1 MDGFG
6 VNMLWVAL
14 RDYLPSKML
23 GPHLHPDGVYH
34 YIYVLQGGG
43 GIRIGEKYFDFAPGM
58 MYLTAPEVPH
68 DFFSSE
74 DAPLLTIEFKF
85 TVPDRELDEQCRSL
99 PLCVDCRSGALQ
111 KLVTG
116 MWRETERKRYR
127 YEQMLAAQS
136 YEMLYLLQRAEQE
149 GAFCHGA
156 YKGESLRVL
165 QDGSLCIGGFD
176 QCEAELPLADL
187 AAYLR
192 RYMKKTE
199 GRREGVTAMIQAFE
213 KHYPLSEKDFLL
225 LQGILLYPEKFLRL
239 INEYYNRRRACISPA
254 MEERLQTAAQDH
266 SGLKLKGILSSL

>member
-43 GIRIGEKYFDFAPGM
+43 GIRIGEKYFDFIPGM

-85 TVPDRELDEQCRSL
+85 TVPDRELDEQCRAL

-116 MWRETERKRYR
+116 MWRETERKRFR
-127 YEQMLAAQS
+127 YEQLLAAQS

-149 GAFCHGA
+149 ARG
-156 YKGESLRVL
+156 GENTALNEL
-165 QDGSLCIGGFD
+165 QPVFRYITDHLNTEIT
-176 QCEAELPLADL
+176 LTDL
-187 AAYLR
+187 AEAAHLEKTYFT
-192 RYMKKTE
+192 KKFKRLTGTTPME
-199 GRREGVTAMIQAFE
+199 YVRTARMEKAKDLLSYSDMSITQIAEALGFQSLHHFSNMFLKNTGV
-213 KHYPLSEKDFLL
+213 
-225 LQGILLYPEKFLRL
+225 
-239 INEYYNRRRACISPA
+239 SPRKYKRA
-254 MEERLQTAAQDH
+254 MEPKSEENQ
-266 SGLKLKGILSSL
+266 